1 MSAAT
6 VATKPPA
13 SLRVAIL
20 MGAYNGAAHLREQL
34 DSIAAQTHPDW
45 VLRVSDDGSSD
56 ATLAILA
63 DFAARFEPGRVEV
76 RPGPRAG
83 FIRNFLSLA
92 CVPGAEA
99 DYYAFVDQDDV
110 WETRKLEVA
119 LERLHGSEGPALYCS
134 RTRYIDE
141 QGGETGASPL
151 FAQTPCFRNAIVQS
165 VAGGNTM
172 VFDEAAR
179 ALLVRAGAEVAVASH
194 DWWLY
199 LLVSGHGG
207 RVVYD
212 SWMSVRYRQ
221 HGTNLV
227 GGNVGT
233 RARLERM
240 AQLWHG
246 RFARWN
252 AMHCES
258 LARNLD
264 VLTPE
269 NRAVFE
275 HFRASREGGVLRRLR
290 EIVRS
295 GAFRQTRLGHL
306 GLYAAVVLNKF

>member
-1 MSAAT
+1 MNA
-6 VATKPPA
+6 VP
-13 SLRVAIL
+13 RVVIL

-34 DSIAAQTHPDW
+34 DSIAAQTHSNW

-63 DFAARFEPGRVEV
+63 DFAARFEPGRVDV

-92 CVPGAEA
+92 CAPGVEA

-110 WETRKLEVA
+110 WEARKLEVA
-119 LERLHGSEGPALYCS
+119 LDHLRGSDGPALYCS

-141 QGGETGASPL
+141 RGGETGASPL

-172 VFDEAAR
+172 VFNEAAR
-179 ALLVRAGAEVAVASH
+179 ALLVRAGEEVAVASH

-207 RVVYD
+207 RVIYD
-212 SWMSVRYRQ
+212 SWMSVHYRQ
-221 HGTNLV
+221 HDTNLV
-227 GGNVGT
+227 GGNVGA
-233 RARLERM
+233 RARLARM
-240 AQLWHG
+240 NQLWRG

-264 VLTPE
+264 MLTPE

-275 HFRASREGGVLRRLR
+275 HFRASREGGMLHRLR

-295 GAFRQTRLGHL
+295 GAFRQTRMGHL
-306 GLYAAVVLNKF
+306 GLYAAVVLNRF